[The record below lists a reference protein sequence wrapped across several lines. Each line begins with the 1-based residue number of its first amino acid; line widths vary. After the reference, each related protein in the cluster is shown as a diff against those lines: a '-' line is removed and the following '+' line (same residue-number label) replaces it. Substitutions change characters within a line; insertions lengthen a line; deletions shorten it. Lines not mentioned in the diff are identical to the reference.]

1 MGFIGTLGNM
11 YNLFKL
17 LTAAVLTRTRT
28 CIDLLCRTL
37 QSIVHFYSFVALI
50 LRLKVVNFL
59 KTFMDKIYLKGLIYS
74 AYKHLSKGLTQQ
86 TNFLLKLKKKN
97 VKKCSS
103 RKTVIHDNK
112 DSRLLPV
119 QFLYNPLLHT
129 CYTLNM
135 LYLKQFFNILKII
148 FFIIFSGY
156 LVSFFK
162 Q

>member
-1 MGFIGTLGNM
+1 MRKSTEVLEADYFMGFIGTLGNM

-86 TNFLLKLKKKN
+86 TNFLLKLKKK
-97 VKKCSS
+97 KK
-103 RKTVIHDNK
+103 T
-112 DSRLLPV
+112 
-119 QFLYNPLLHT
+119 
-129 CYTLNM
+129 
-135 LYLKQFFNILKII
+135 
-148 FFIIFSGY
+148 
-156 LVSFFK
+156 
-162 Q
+162 